1 MEREFG
7 ISCPS
12 GLPKDQYQEDIL
24 DLETCDSQ
32 EELERSQSI
41 ISQKEEEKNKVGDAL
56 LAFFMTG
63 IMRNIKMPKTCLL
76 RCVTGNSLWLDII
89 IILYDQPVFIDDV
102 SHRDAEMHTNVI
114 FEFADRGD
122 KLNLVFCKMK

>member
-1 MEREFG
+1 MIAVSVRVLMNEFRKKYVIGHTIFSLPLVILAHWLQILEDMEREFG

-41 ISQKEEEKNKVGDAL
+41 ISQKEEEKSKVGDAL
-56 LAFFMTG
+56 LAG
-63 IMRNIKMPKTCLL
+63 IRRNLKMPKT
-76 RCVTGNSLWLDII
+76 
-89 IILYDQPVFIDDV
+89 
-102 SHRDAEMHTNVI
+102 
-114 FEFADRGD
+114 
-122 KLNLVFCKMK
+122 